1 MGDDNARHSLPC
13 RRSNPEGGRGL
24 FWVRRGAYVAF
35 ARLRQC
41 KRLKERTMSKRK
53 KATKFVIKAS
63 DIKVSIGHQ
72 SHKSGTGI
80 HDNRPRKLR
89 TRSAQNSRAIR
100 DFM

>member
-1 MGDDNARHSLPC
+1 
-13 RRSNPEGGRGL
+13 
-24 FWVRRGAYVAF
+24 
-35 ARLRQC
+35 
-41 KRLKERTMSKRK
+41 MSKRK

-89 TRSAQNSRAIR
+89 TRSAQNNRAIR